1 MPLGATPSRWCVCQ
15 FHHFRALN
23 YFAFNYLMDS
33 RYLLLAVCSSL
44 ILPLHRTFGQKLCAS
59 GSRQLGK
66 ERLDGVSPRVGERIV
81 VFDVIVTR
89 RVLQCERIRILPT
102 SAKTWARL

>member
-23 YFAFNYLMDS
+23 YFTFNYLMDF
-33 RYLLLAVCSSL
+33 RYLLLAVDSSL
-44 ILPLHRTFGQKLCAS
+44 ILPLHRTFGQKLSAS

-66 ERLDGVSPRVGERIV
+66 ERL
-81 VFDVIVTR
+81 TA
-89 RVLQCERIRILPT
+89 L
-102 SAKTWARL
+102 ARGWVNASSFLMLS